1 MVLASSGL
9 AVAGPSGSEAEVREV
24 VERYLRA
31 DALGSPDA
39 LRSILAPGATIEK
52 KGSGWVRLGP
62 DALAAR
68 LGGVAPDESRR
79 VRRVESLRSAGAEAT
94 AVVRVESPREK
105 RRDRL
110 TLRRG
115 DEGWRI
121 VSDRRDTT
129 PKPSPAAQV
138 KSLRANLMKPVR
150 PFRILGNLH
159 YVGANGLSAFLLTT
173 PEGHILLDTGPVE
186 MLPMLERNVEALG
199 FHLAD
204 VKIVLGS
211 HAHFDHCGGF
221 AELKRRTGAR
231 IVASEA
237 DGAEMERGGRGDF
250 AYGDDYTYE
259 PIVPDQHVRDGEEI
273 RLGGVTMTAML
284 TPGHTRGCTTWS
296 TRIEEGGRT
305 HDVVFVCGLV
315 VSPFKLTNNPV
326 FPAVA
331 ADARRSI
338 ARLRSVRADVMLA
351 AHGFWFDLTGK
362 ASRLARARTRGDG
375 VNPFVNPGELTRHL
389 DEVERDLRRGTRGAG
404 ARAVSLSCRG
414 RLQDGRRL
422 VRRHPGPVS
431 SCALPP
437 VS

>member
-1 MVLASSGL
+1 MMRHPSGRWRVAAALVALASSGP
-9 AVAGPSGSEAEVREV
+9 AAAASPGTGSEVRDV

-31 DALGSPDA
+31 DALGSADE
-39 LRSILAPGATIEK
+39 LRSVLAPGASILEK
-52 KGSGWVRLGP
+52 RGSGWGRLDA
-62 DALAAR
+62 DALAAHI
-68 LGGVAPDESRR
+68 GGVAPDESRR
-79 VRRVESLRSAGAEAT
+79 VRRVESLRAGAAEAT
-94 AVVRVESPREK
+94 VVVRVESPREK

-115 DEGWRI
+115 EGGWRI

-129 PKPSPAAQV
+129 LKPSPAAQV
-138 KSLRANLMKPVR
+138 KSLRADLMKPVH

-159 YVGANGLSAFLLTT
+159 YVGASGLSAFLLTT

-186 MLPMLERNVEALG
+186 MLPMLDRNVEALG

-204 VKIVLGS
+204 VKMVLGS

-250 AYGDDYTYE
+250 AYGDDYPYE
-259 PIVPDQHVRDGEEI
+259 PIVPDQRVRDGEEI
-273 RLGGVTMTAML
+273 HLGGVTMTSTL

-296 TRIEEGGRT
+296 TRVEEGGRT
-305 HDVVFVCGLV
+305 HDVIFVCGLV

-326 FPAVA
+326 YPAVA

-338 ARLRSVRADVMLA
+338 TRLRSVRADVMLA

-362 ASRLARARTRGDG
+362 AARLAGARTRGDA
-375 VNPFVNPGELTRHL
+375 VNPFVDPGELARHL
-389 DEVERDLRRGTRGAG
+389 DEVERDL
-404 ARAVSLSCRG
+404 
-414 RLQDGRRL
+414 DE
-422 VRRHPGPVS
+422 
-431 SCALPP
+431 ALAAQERERSP
-437 VS
+437 